1 MEFKY
6 HFNKSCSMSIARNC
20 GNEYYININR
30 GKNAFPLSFYIDPN
44 RLLKI
49 MEELHRMSGGL
60 STRPVRWEDQNERH
74 FVFTLYN
81 GEVDKKKTPIFY
93 LASYNKDGDEE
104 VNKVFFEICLNSGDC
119 KILANQ
125 MFKFLKRI
133 MH

>member
-49 MEELHRMSGGL
+49 MEELHRMSGGKTKTNATL
-60 STRPVRWEDQNERH
+60 FSHFIMVKWIKRKRRFSTWLR
-74 FVFTLYN
+74 TTKMAM
-81 GEVDKKKTPIFY
+81 KK
-93 LASYNKDGDEE
+93 
-104 VNKVFFEICLNSGDC
+104 
-119 KILANQ
+119 
-125 MFKFLKRI
+125 
-133 MH
+133 

>member
-6 HFNKSCSMSIARNC
+6 HFNKSCFMSIARNC

-30 GKNAFPLSFYIDPN
+30 GANAFPLSFYIDPN

-49 MEELHRMSGGL
+49 MEELHRMSNGL
-60 STRPVRWEDQNERH
+60 STRNVRWEDQNERH
-74 FVFTLYN
+74 FVFSLFN

-93 LASYNKDGDEE
+93 LASYDKDGEE
-104 VNKVFFEICLNSGDC
+104 ETNKTFFEICLKEDDC
-119 KILANQ
+119 TLLANQ